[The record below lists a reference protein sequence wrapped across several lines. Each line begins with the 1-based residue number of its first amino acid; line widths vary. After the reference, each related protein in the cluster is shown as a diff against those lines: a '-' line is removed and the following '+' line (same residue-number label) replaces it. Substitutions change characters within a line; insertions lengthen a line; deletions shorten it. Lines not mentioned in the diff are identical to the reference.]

1 MPLSYRYSLGKLTT
15 VCPACGRRTFKPY
28 VNNLTGQPLARDR
41 AGRCNRQYK
50 CGYHLSPREYFIN
63 HPMQLPP
70 GWSPASAS
78 ATALPRPRQ
87 PRSGAI
93 DYISPEVARRSMRRY
108 DINQLWQFLCRHY
121 PAEIV
126 ERAAAIG
133 LGTARRWGGAAVFWQ
148 IDRLG
153 RVRTGKV
160 MGYDAAS
167 GRRVKEPRPQVT
179 WAHTLLGLR
188 GFNAGQ
194 CFFGEVALGRPGVRT
209 VLLVESEKTALVL
222 TCELLLRGKE
232 HVAVLATGGADGALC
247 DVSRLSDPTYK
258 YSALRGKRLVLLPD
272 ADMWQRW
279 RSLQLG
285 GVTGSRRVVPP
296 GWLGLEGSQ
305 DIADVLIAGRRKS
318 GNAVIG

>member
-78 ATALPRPRQ
+78 ATALPRPGQ

-108 DINQLWQFLCRHY
+108 DINPLWQFLCRHY

-133 LGTARRWGGAAVFWQ
+133 LGTARRCSGRSTAWGGCAPA
-148 IDRLG
+148 R
-153 RVRTGKV
+153 
-160 MGYDAAS
+160 
-167 GRRVKEPRPQVT
+167 
-179 WAHTLLGLR
+179 
-188 GFNAGQ
+188 
-194 CFFGEVALGRPGVRT
+194 
-209 VLLVESEKTALVL
+209 
-222 TCELLLRGKE
+222 
-232 HVAVLATGGADGALC
+232 
-247 DVSRLSDPTYK
+247 
-258 YSALRGKRLVLLPD
+258 
-272 ADMWQRW
+272 
-279 RSLQLG
+279 
-285 GVTGSRRVVPP
+285 
-296 GWLGLEGSQ
+296 
-305 DIADVLIAGRRKS
+305 
-318 GNAVIG
+318 